1 VIKLAAQLVP
11 VKVNAE
17 KEGKDLAKKY
27 KVQGFPTIL
36 FLDSKGTVMGQ
47 IGGYMPPDP
56 FHDEMQKAISS
67 HRDFPKVE
75 ATLKT
80 KPNDGWANAKMA
92 SICAMRGDQPG
103 AEKALK
109 LAEAAKYQGPEMAQ
123 AYNAVGDLH
132 QSARRFPVAI
142 VHFEKAF
149 AATSDAGVR
158 SYALVSIM
166 YCHLGNQDTASAK
179 KAAKRLVDLKGAS
192 PEYVKMAQ
200 DVLKMP
206 G

>member
-1 VIKLAAQLVP
+1 MP

-27 KVQGFPTIL
+27 NVRGFPTIL
-36 FLDSKGTVMGQ
+36 FLDSKGAVMGQ
-47 IGGYMPPDP
+47 IGGYMPADP
-56 FHDEMQKAISS
+56 FHDEMQKTISS
-67 HRDFPKVE
+67 YRDFPKVQ
-75 ATLKT
+75 ATLKA

-92 SICAMRGDQPG
+92 AICAMRGDQPG

-109 LAEAAKYQGPEMAQ
+109 RAEAAKYKGPEMAQ
-123 AYNAVGDLH
+123 TYNAVGDMH
-132 QSARRFPVAI
+132 QSARRFDVAI
-142 VHFEKAF
+142 AHFEKAG
-149 AATSDAGVR
+149 AATADPGIK

-166 YCHLGNQDTASAK
+166 YCHLGKHDMANAK
-179 KAAKRLVDLKGAS
+179 KAAKRLVDLKGAN

-200 DVLKMP
+200 DVLKRP